1 MVDEVNSGES
11 GATFTR
17 LTIAYSTLASRTAN
31 IKLPLQRDDQEIL
44 IVVQNPD
51 RIEFPAPPSRSDV
64 RVVELDSKGVAK
76 SRNTAIDVAQ
86 GKYLVF
92 ADDDIEFKLENLD
105 QVVAHLESC
114 QCSLVLGQ
122 ATDQTGNLRKTYPA
136 NTTWLTRFNS
146 AKAATYEMLINV
158 AAVRADDIRFDEE
171 FGAGAVNYLGDE
183 YIFICDLLKSHQ
195 KAHFL
200 PVTMAVHPT
209 DSSGSG
215 WGTSADL
222 QARAKI
228 FTRVFGPLA
237 FAVRALFILRN
248 RDKVSGIS
256 NYVRFIFARF
266 KI

>member
-1 MVDEVNSGES
+1 MVDEVSSDSGEVS
-11 GATFTR
+11 PIR
-17 LTIAYSTLASRTAN
+17 LTIAYSTLASRAAN
-31 IKLPLQRDDQEIL
+31 IKLPIARADQEIL
-44 IVVQNPD
+44 IIVQNPD
-51 RIEFPAPPSRSDV
+51 NSAAAMPPLRSDV
-64 RVVELDSKGVAK
+64 RVAELSSKGVAK
-76 SRNTAIDVAQ
+76 SRNAAIDMAT

-92 ADDDIEFKLENLD
+92 ADDDIEFNLENLD
-105 QVVAHLESC
+105 QVMDHLDCCS
-114 QCSLVLGQ
+114 CSLVLGQ
-122 ATDQTGNLRKTYPA
+122 ATDQDGNLRKTYPA
-136 NTTWLTRFNS
+136 RDTWLTRFNS

-158 AAVRADDIRFDEE
+158 AAIRADGIRFDEN
-171 FGAGAVNYLGDE
+171 FGAGATNYLGDE

-237 FAVRALFILRN
+237 FAVRALFIMRN
-248 RDKVSGIS
+248 RDKVAGLS
-256 NYVRFIFARF
+256 NYLRFILARF
-266 KI
+266 

>member
-1 MVDEVNSGES
+1 LVDEVSSGES
-11 GATFTR
+11 AALPIR
-17 LTIAYSTLASRTAN
+17 LTIAYSTLASRVAN
-31 IKLPLQRDDQEIL
+31 IELPIQRDDQEIL

-51 RIEFPAPPSRSDV
+51 RIEFLAPSRSDV

-76 SRNTAIDVAQ
+76 SRNTAIDIAK

-92 ADDDIEFKLENLD
+92 ADDDIEFNLENLD
-105 QVVAHLESC
+105 QIVAHLESC
-114 QCSLVLGQ
+114 KCSLVLGQ

-136 NTTWLTRFNS
+136 TSTWLTRFNS
-146 AKAATYEMLINV
+146 AKAATYEMLIDV
-158 AAVRADDIRFDEE
+158 AAVRTNYIRFDEE

-183 YIFICDLLKSHQ
+183 YIFICDLLKSNQ

-200 PVTMAVHPT
+200 PVTMAIHPT

-228 FTRVFGPLA
+228 FTRVFGPVA

-248 RDKVSGIS
+248 RDKVAGLS
-256 NYVRFIFARF
+256 NYLRFIFASF
-266 KI
+266 

>member
-1 MVDEVNSGES
+1 VSSGES
-11 GATFTR
+11 QALTFR
-17 LTIAYSTLASRTAN
+17 LTIAYSTLAGRVAN
-31 IKLPLQRDDQEIL
+31 IELPSQRVDQEIL
-44 IVVQNPD
+44 VVVQNPD
-51 RIEFPAPPSRSDV
+51 RIEFLAPSRSDV

-92 ADDDIEFKLENLD
+92 ADDDIEFDLEKLDE
-105 QVVAHLESC
+105 VVTHLESC
-114 QCSLVLGQ
+114 KCSLVLGQ
-122 ATDQTGNLRKTYPA
+122 ATDQAGTLRKKYPTGVA
-136 NTTWLTRFNS
+136 WLTRFNS
-146 AKAATYEMLINV
+146 AKAATYEMLIDVQAIRTNG
-158 AAVRADDIRFDEE
+158 IRFDED

-183 YIFICDLLKSHQ
+183 YIFICDLLKRHQ

-200 PVTMAVHPT
+200 PLTMAVHPT

-237 FAVRALFILRN
+237 FAVRALFIVRN
-248 RDKVSGIS
+248 RDKVRGLS
-256 NYVRFIFARF
+256 NYIRFVFASF
-266 KI
+266 